1 MIACKKLNKT
11 PHSLRQYLLASAL
24 VVLSVSS
31 SHGAT
36 TAKPTP
42 LELQPYRVLIS
53 VAFAQQPTISPMFRQ
68 QQLRAISDWC
78 ERSVGEMWQVQIEE
92 NNWLTPST
100 TEGLNRLAPD
110 AIQTRYIDQPYDK
123 VFLVVVDHDRIAFQ
137 LSSRVWEL
145 MNRHVGNLLTKQTRD
160 RRAVSDQIHAMLSQL
175 FRPEFLIEEA
185 NENNVQLKLRA
196 GAFPAID
203 PAFQQVRV
211 GEILVPYFR
220 YYDKKKIV
228 RRILGVPTTFLSVE
242 SVSGHHVK
250 CRIVSG
256 LRSPLGA
263 RRRRRVDLVAIKQKP
278 DYSETEIQFIPF
290 TRPTK
295 PIVGATVKV
304 VYKRLAKESETAEPL
319 VKVTDRGGTIRVA
332 THAEHP
338 LVWLYVFGG
347 KTLLARTPFFPG
359 AQPAEVIRMPDDEL
373 RLAVENEI
381 AILKGRLIDNVAQ
394 RAALLSRSKLYAQ
407 MNQWDKIEGE
417 FAKLSKLPGLDEF
430 ERDLS
435 SIRLPAVRE
444 AELRGDRVSA
454 LKIREMSR
462 SASQIIQRYLDKD
475 KVRLIRDEIEELRK
489 MDKEDSA
496 DTKLQVVE
504 PK

>member
-1 MIACKKLNKT
+1 MLV
-11 PHSLRQYLLASAL
+11 LAL
-24 VVLSVSS
+24 VVLTVSS
-31 SHGAT
+31 SRGAT
-36 TAKPTP
+36 TAKPVP

-68 QQLRAISDWC
+68 QQLRAIADWC

-92 NNWLTPST
+92 NKWLTPLT
-100 TEGLNRLAPD
+100 TQGLNRLTAD
-110 AIQTRYIDQPYDK
+110 EIQTRYIEQPYDK
-123 VFLVVVDHDRIAFQ
+123 VFLVVVDHDSIAFH

-145 MNRHVGNLLTKQTRD
+145 MNRHVGNLVTKQTRD
-160 RRAVSDQIHAMLSQL
+160 RRAVSDQIHGLLGQL
-175 FRPEFLIEEA
+175 FRPELLIEEVA
-185 NENNVQLKLRA
+185 ENNVQLTLRA

-203 PAFQQVRV
+203 PAFEQIRV

-220 YYDKKKIV
+220 YYDKDKVV

-242 SVSGHHVK
+242 SVTAHHVS

-263 RRRRRVDLVAIKQKP
+263 RRRRRVDMVAIKQKP
-278 DYSETEIQFIPF
+278 DHSETEIQFIPF
-290 TRPTK
+290 TQPTK

-304 VYKRLAKESETAEPL
+304 AYKRFAKEEESAEPL
-319 VKVTDRGGTIRVA
+319 VRVTDRSGTIRVA
-332 THAEHP
+332 TNPEHP

-359 AQPAEVIRMPDDEL
+359 AKPAEVIRMPDDEL
-373 RLAVENEI
+373 RLTVENEI

-394 RAALLSRSKLYAQ
+394 RAALLSRSKLYAE
-407 MNQWDKIEGE
+407 MKEWNKIEGE

-435 SIRLPAVRE
+435 AIRLPAVRE
-444 AELRGDRVSA
+444 AEQRGDRVSA
-454 LKIREMSR
+454 LKIREMCQ
-462 SASQIIQRYLDKD
+462 SASQIVQRYLDKD